1 MSVSQAIYSLI
12 AIATIIIGLL
22 ILSRISLIGKKVVLY
37 VFLISLSVIMI
48 MPFYWMFVLST
59 HPTSSIFSS
68 PPPFW
73 FGDHLFIN
81 FSNVLES
88 VDIIGSYFNSIIVSG
103 THTLLVLLFC
113 SMGGYAFAMYRFPGR
128 EKLFAIL
135 LITMMIPWTA
145 GIVPWFA
152 MMSRFGWLD
161 NFLALII
168 PNAANAFGIFWM
180 RQYCQNNVPL
190 SLIDAAKIDGCSE
203 WLIFFRI
210 VAPILL
216 PGFSAL
222 GIMVFVS
229 SWNDFIQP
237 LLILRDIELH
247 TLPLMLSYMLG
258 DPIRGTD
265 MGALML
271 ANTLAILPLLIA
283 FLTASKYFMSGLTA
297 GAIKE

>member
-1 MSVSQAIYSLI
+1 MSQAIYSLI
-12 AIATIIIGLL
+12 VLTTIIIGFY
-22 ILSRISLIGKKVVLY
+22 ILSRLTLIGRKITLY
-37 VFLISLSVIMI
+37 ASMISLSVIMVI
-48 MPFYWMFVLST
+48 PFYWMFVLST

-73 FGDHLFIN
+73 FGTNLYLNFIN
-81 FSNVLES
+81 VSRS
-88 VDIIGSYFNSIIVSG
+88 VDIIGSYINSIIVSG
-103 THTLLVLLFC
+103 AHTLLVLLFC
-113 SMGGYAFAMYRFPGR
+113 SMGGYAFAMYKFPGR

-135 LITMMIPWTA
+135 LVTMMIPWTA

-152 MMSRFGWLD
+152 MMSRFGWLN

-180 RQYCQNNVPL
+180 KQYCQNNVPL

-222 GIMVFVS
+222 GIMFFVG

-237 LLILRDIELH
+237 LLILRDTELH

-271 ANTLAILPLLIA
+271 ANTLAILPLLIV